1 MKQSLFTLWT
11 ADLMLERE
19 GKTHAHT
26 PYARLVGEK
35 RAGHGR
41 AGRGLE
47 ARIRYYYYCGIRALA
62 TTHLGGLSEVKARLA
77 VSCRVS
83 LFVGYLVCHSMFAYT
98 DSVAKS
104 LYKHALTVNAH
115 TACKY
120 FTNISI
126 GSAVP
131 SCTLTQTIR
140 TGQPY
145 RLTLVLPLTTV
156 PVRYST
162 HVISAAIDVPP

>member
-1 MKQSLFTLWT
+1 MYGGDNNNQNSSGPGEGVAAEVKQSLFTLWT

-62 TTHLGGLSEVKARLA
+62 TTHLGGVE
-77 VSCRVS
+77 
-83 LFVGYLVCHSMFAYT
+83 
-98 DSVAKS
+98 
-104 LYKHALTVNAH
+104 
-115 TACKY
+115 
-120 FTNISI
+120 
-126 GSAVP
+126 
-131 SCTLTQTIR
+131 
-140 TGQPY
+140 
-145 RLTLVLPLTTV
+145 
-156 PVRYST
+156 
-162 HVISAAIDVPP
+162 

>member
-1 MKQSLFTLWT
+1 VKQSLFTLWT

-19 GKTHAHT
+19 DARTHTLH
-26 PYARLVGEK
+26 ARLVGEK

-83 LFVGYLVCHSMFAYT
+83 LFVGYLMCHSMFAYT

-145 RLTLVLPLTTV
+145 
-156 PVRYST
+156 S
-162 HVISAAIDVPP
+162 

>member
-19 GKTHAHT
+19 DARTHTLH
-26 PYARLVGEK
+26 ARLVGEK

-83 LFVGYLVCHSMFAYT
+83 LFVGYLMCHSMFAYT

>member
-83 LFVGYLVCHSMFAYT
+83 LFVGYLPFMCHSMFAYT

-120 FTNISI
+120 FTNIIRSLKEEQKIYDRMLRKFALRSI
-126 GSAVP
+126 KYF
-131 SCTLTQTIR
+131 L
-140 TGQPY
+140 
-145 RLTLVLPLTTV
+145 LDLP
-156 PVRYST
+156 
-162 HVISAAIDVPP
+162 IGK

>member
-1 MKQSLFTLWT
+1 LYGGDNNNQNSSGPGEGVAAEVKQSLFTLWT

-19 GKTHAHT
+19 DARTHTLH
-26 PYARLVGEK
+26 ARLVGEK

-145 RLTLVLPLTTV
+145 
-156 PVRYST
+156 S
-162 HVISAAIDVPP
+162 

>member
-19 GKTHAHT
+19 DARTHTLH
-26 PYARLVGEK
+26 ARLVGEK